1 MCATNPRIRVSSLN
15 GPMERKTIAGEE
27 AEVGAAPFKNSRLM
41 TLLEVEAGDWYR
53 HRLDLSLKELTIVE
67 GGEGEEVLLLLVL
80 LEVNEAEEE
89 DQGGSVEFADKRDTH
104 EIIVPIMK
112 EIK

>member
-1 MCATNPRIRVSSLN
+1 M
-15 GPMERKTIAGEE
+15 
-27 AEVGAAPFKNSRLM
+27 
-41 TLLEVEAGDWYR
+41 
-53 HRLDLSLKELTIVE
+53 E

>member
-15 GPMERKTIAGEE
+15 GPMERKIIAGEE
-27 AEVGAAPFKNSRLM
+27 EEVGAAPFKNNRLM

-89 DQGGSVEFADKRDTH
+89 DQGGSVEFADKRDIH